1 MPVTPEIKQ
10 NSGWMRR
17 NKSEQTAPAC
27 KPGIIQKIL
36 STLNQKG
43 DPTLIPCA
51 YCGKAINKSEIVEHE
66 LIYINGSQLARKT
79 NLYCSKRCA
88 EYDQMAHES

>member
-1 MPVTPEIKQ
+1 M
-10 NSGWMRR
+10 
-17 NKSEQTAPAC
+17 
-27 KPGIIQKIL
+27 
-36 STLNQKG
+36 
-43 DPTLIPCA
+43 PCA

-88 EYDQMAHES
+88 EYDQMAHEP